1 MWYKIL
7 IFQPA
12 RRSYERQRRVQYYNS
27 ESEEEEEHIEETKND
42 PIITKDDK
50 KCYKKANTTKT
61 VKAPKVTKA
70 KQRIAKEVWYSYK
83 TQNIYII
90 FIFYLLCIVLQHFY
104 DKSFLELGAFS
115 VQTHRLPNLFTSRL
129 SLTCCVSLL
138 GNLCDYLENSPWHPA
153 PLPHNQSMT
162 CPCLPPWKNKH
173 ICWKPVLV
181 FFCETTQ

>member
-27 ESEEEEEHIEETKND
+27 ESEEEEEQIEETKND
-42 PIITKDDK
+42 PITTKEDK

-70 KQRIAKEVWYSYK
+70 KQRIAKEVWYSFK

-90 FIFYLLCIVLQHFY
+90 FIFYLLCIVLQY
-104 DKSFLELGAFS
+104 DSGETMYPLIDWNMLM
-115 VQTHRLPNLFTSRL
+115 
-129 SLTCCVSLL
+129 
-138 GNLCDYLENSPWHPA
+138 LCLKMSSQVW
-153 PLPHNQSMT
+153 
-162 CPCLPPWKNKH
+162 
-173 ICWKPVLV
+173 
-181 FFCETTQ
+181 